1 MYSFKILQLRW
12 VVLCIFTYRIF
23 SFWTCSVLSMLYN
36 YMCQENVN
44 GSLVRNKYFFEISP
58 KKYFR
63 RILYQIKQP
72 YIFFLVSHWPESTLF
87 WIPFKVMFIFVCFEY
102 MGKYSYFAFEW
113 HFCQLSNQ
121 INFYMNGN
129 LVPYFCCMVVVWA
142 QNELL

>member
-1 MYSFKILQLRW
+1 MKYFYFWILHSFKILQLRW

-63 RILYQIKQP
+63 RILYQMKQP
-72 YIFFLVSHWPESTLF
+72 YIFFSITFQGINKKFYDKVWNAPLIMGSIHAFYTFHFFSF
-87 WIPFKVMFIFVCFEY
+87 DFKAV
-102 MGKYSYFAFEW
+102 
-113 HFCQLSNQ
+113 HLSNIYQ
-121 INFYMNGN
+121 S
-129 LVPYFCCMVVVWA
+129 L
-142 QNELL
+142 